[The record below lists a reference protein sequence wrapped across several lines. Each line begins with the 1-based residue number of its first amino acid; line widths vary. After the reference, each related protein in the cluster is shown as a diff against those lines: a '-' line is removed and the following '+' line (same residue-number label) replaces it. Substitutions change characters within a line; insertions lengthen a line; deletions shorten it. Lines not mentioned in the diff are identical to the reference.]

1 MLNNKGFAITTV
13 LYSLLLMATL
23 ILFLLIGSLSFKR
36 STTNEF
42 VNTIKNELNS
52 YTEINKNETLFSYT
66 GSPQTYIVPETGV
79 YILEVWG
86 AAGGSVNGL
95 AGGSGGYSSGQVNL
109 TKGEILYIYVGGKGK
124 GATKSG
130 EALDGGYNGGGAVTG
145 NSSVDHINAS
155 GGGATHIAK
164 VDGLLE
170 TLKTNQDMILIV
182 AGGGGGARDEVNHNG
197 TARWGTGGTGGGLTG
212 GGAYSNYGTLNDPF
226 EITDNAATQTS
237 GASFGKGADTVSES
251 AGGGGF
257 YGGYAGDSPLYTG
270 SGYGGSGF
278 IGNVLNGYT
287 TNGVQ
292 TGDGAAKITYYAS

>member
-23 ILFLLIGSLSFKR
+23 ILFLLIGSLSFER
-36 STTNEF
+36 NTTNEF
-42 VNTIKNELNS
+42 VNTIKSELNS
-52 YTEINKNETLFSYT
+52 YTETNKIETLFSYT

-79 YILEVWG
+79 YTLEVWG
-86 AAGGSVNGL
+86 GAGGSVNGL
-95 AGGSGGYSSGQVNL
+95 AGGAGGYSSGQVNL
-109 TKGEILYIYVGGKGK
+109 TEGEILYIYVGGSGK
-124 GATKSG
+124 GATTTG
-130 EALDGGYNGGGAVTG
+130 EALEGGYNGGGSVAG
-145 NSSVDHINAS
+145 NSSVSHINAS

-170 TLKTNQDMILIV
+170 TLEASQDQILIV
-182 AGGGGGARDEVNHNG
+182 AGGGGGARDQSNHIEA
-197 TARWGTGGTGGGLTG
+197 ARWGAGGTGGGTTG
-212 GGAYSNYGTLNDPF
+212 GGAFSNYGTVNNPI
-226 EITDNAATQTS
+226 EITDNVATQTS
-237 GASFGKGADTVSES
+237 GASFGKGADTVSQS

-278 IGNVLNGYT
+278 VGNVLNGYT